1 MVQLGCSINI
11 QRGRGNIAREV
22 CKVVHAHVNPN
33 PQKKKRKKKKEVP
46 KFYWTIFLVSQKMK
60 DSCKEDGSRNK
71 EEKEVG
77 RLYPTKTRLIPPPC
91 SVLTRGGVQ
100 RQD

>member
-1 MVQLGCSINI
+1 MQLGCLINI

-33 PQKKKRKKKKEVP
+33 PQKKKGGTQIL
-46 KFYWTIFLVSQKMK
+46 FDIFLVSQKMK

-71 EEKEVG
+71 EEKEVE
-77 RLYPTKTRLIPPPC
+77 RLYPTKTRLIPPC
-91 SVLTRGGVQ
+91 SILTRGGVQ